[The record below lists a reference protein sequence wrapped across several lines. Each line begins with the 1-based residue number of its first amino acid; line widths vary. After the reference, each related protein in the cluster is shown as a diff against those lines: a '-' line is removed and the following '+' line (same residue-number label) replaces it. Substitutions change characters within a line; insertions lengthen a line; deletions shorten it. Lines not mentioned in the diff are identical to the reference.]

1 MPFFVTYSLL
11 PNFLLFSFLAY
22 LVIDICFFILEFSR
36 SRFQDLLSAQL
47 KSAYDSERE
56 EENRGMALK
65 GIRRHLQDK
74 KDEEMQQMRER
85 LLNEKIKREK
95 DLVRLHYTLILS

>member
-1 MPFFVTYSLL
+1 
-11 PNFLLFSFLAY
+11 
-22 LVIDICFFILEFSR
+22 
-36 SRFQDLLSAQL
+36 
-47 KSAYDSERE
+47 
-56 EENRGMALK
+56 MALK

-95 DLVRLHYTLILS
+95 DLVRLHYTLLFILNLSDNFSILLVISCYSTIVINVKLFISFLVALLNIMN